1 MSNREKYEQLILA
14 SPLFS
19 LDKENERNAYQREAR
34 KMVGYLYSY
43 LLEINEN
50 RYIDYGLEITETANR
65 CIENFDATSGDF
77 LHYFNAAM
85 AKEYRRASAKRNMQE
100 VRSGLHISEEDD
112 KNIRRMLKLLEA
124 KGITNPT
131 EEQLGLLADALDVS
145 VETVR
150 NTVISIHETSVI
162 SDVAYNNDGEEIS
175 LFDTVV
181 SDIGV
186 DSDMIDAEAC
196 AALLSKIE
204 NAYLTCQERQKP
216 LLSAM
221 MTIKIC
227 EVVCSCG
234 ISVEA
239 YSFVNKEI
247 IETYIKCGTLPTQ
260 REIADRFGKNEASVS
275 RTVKEFLEKIKNDRG
290 ARND

>member
-77 LHYFNAAM
+77 LHYFNVAM

-100 VRSGLHISEEDD
+100 VRSGLHISDEDD
-112 KNIRRMLKLLEA
+112 RNIRKMLKLLEA

-131 EEQLGLLADALDVS
+131 EEQLKILADTLDVS
-145 VETVR
+145 VETVK
-150 NTVISIHETSVI
+150 NTVMSIHETSVI
-162 SDVAYNNDGEEIS
+162 SDIAYNNDGEEIS
-175 LFDTVV
+175 LFDTVA

-186 DSDMIDAEAC
+186 DSDMMDAEAC
-196 AALLSKIE
+196 AVLLSKIE

-227 EVVCSCG
+227 EVICSCG
-234 ISVEA
+234 ISVES
-239 YSFVNKEI
+239 YSFVDKEI

-260 REIADRFGKNEASVS
+260 RDIATRFDKNEASVS
-275 RTVKEFLEKIKNDRG
+275 RTVKEFLEKIKNNRG